1 MDQKVL
7 EMASDW
13 HKGPKRVPNAKYFF
27 HGRSGLPLGV
37 RHKCDIPDIISHLPN
52 SSGFI
57 ANLILCLVS
66 LLKKQI
72 NNSLKRIFFKFLPF
86 KTFRNISVSPT
97 PGGTVFLAGLARVKF
112 R

>member
-1 MDQKVL
+1 MV
-7 EMASDW
+7 SDW
-13 HKGPKRVPNAKYFF
+13 HRGPKSLPYAKYFF
-27 HGRSGLPLGV
+27 HGRSGVPLGV

-72 NNSLKRIFFKFLPF
+72 NNSLEIFFLKFLSF

-97 PGGTVFLAGLARVKF
+97 PGGAVFLAGLARVKF